1 MNSTISNRFS
11 KGCRIN
17 NEPIQQGFG
26 VRPSSVRWSICA
38 NGSPRRNSKH
48 INCLRRQSTDQ
59 NEYLMMNYKAK
70 SSSAYDR
77 DKGGD
82 VVLTKKVDS
91 QTIQRHCSSNTVNR
105 NLDAFLDA
113 AKPIRKL
120 SRRVTPKTDADITL
134 NSIAVVDDDDETT
147 VVSSGSSSIDSCD
160 TNSDNSSSCH
170 EPSIPK
176 RSVRFPMD
184 NDGKVLC
191 QEYYLS
197 ESEAEMFRQCTK
209 QELWWSKKDRLA
221 SRDAARE
228 RIHLRKELFPA
239 YQAATI
245 QLLTK
250 FGGIDEI
257 RLPPQLS
264 SWNEAPP
271 RSESDAVH
279 IIARS
284 SDTSRGLEKMLHR
297 AIGIPP
303 LKYRNSVRHLIATQ
317 HELKS
322 YDCCTNL
329 IVEMLASQ
337 YMHDTCGA
345 VAMARLLA
353 ESDVIAAQLTEPTMF
368 HI

>member
-11 KGCRIN
+11 KGN
-17 NEPIQQGFG
+17 NETIQQGFG
-26 VRPSSVRWSICA
+26 VRPSSVRWSTCA
-38 NGSPRRNSKH
+38 NGSPRRNSIHTKR
-48 INCLRRQSTDQ
+48 LRRMSTGP
-59 NEYLMMNYKAK
+59 NEYLMMSHKA
-70 SSSAYDR
+70 SPSLVLDIDNEDDAS
-77 DKGGD
+77 
-82 VVLTKKVDS
+82 LTKEIDL
-91 QTIQRHCSSNTVNR
+91 QTIQQRSSANTVNR
-105 NLDAFLDA
+105 KLDAYLDTE
-113 AKPIRKL
+113 KPMRKL
-120 SRRVTPKTDADITL
+120 IRRVTIGTDAGI
-134 NSIAVVDDDDETT
+134 IVRPIVVEFDDDETT
-147 VVSSGSSSIDSCD
+147 VVSSDNSSFDSCD

-197 ESEAEMFRQCTK
+197 ESDAETFRQCTK

-322 YDCCTNL
+322 YDCCSSL